1 MERLTGRYETG
12 LVYVPQG
19 MMPEALDRLAA
30 YEDTGLEPDD
40 LKSNVDVDFVRI
52 IELLRADGEGRLV
65 VLDEPRLP
73 LIWGD
78 DSHDTIL
85 CPNCARDL
93 MGGFELA
100 ESCET
105 KMVQCPHCGQPV
117 DGTKALTR
125 EEAERALEANK
136 NVGNKGKKPTE

>member
-1 MERLTGRYETG
+1 MAQLYYPLEWG
-12 LVYVPQG
+12 
-19 MMPEALDRLAA
+19 RLAA
-30 YEDTGLEPDD
+30 ETAVSE
-40 LKSNVDVDFVRI
+40 LKHI
-52 IELLRADGEGRLV
+52 IANEYGVSTKRLFELLNAEREGRLV

-78 DSHDTIL
+78 DNHDTIL

-125 EEAERALEANK
+125 EEAERALE
-136 NVGNKGKKPTE
+136 GGGHE